1 MYRFE
6 FEKYNGPSWKGL
18 ELTLVGNYSYGAKK
32 TSFLYNSLVTSDGR
46 SAAHKD
52 ILNRW
57 TPENTNTLIPR
68 AYHAFSGFGYG
79 STSLCLQDASFFRLS
94 SATLAYT
101 FPRKLINKIYLDN
114 LRIYF
119 TGSNLFTATKYR
131 GFDPE
136 TGDWYPNTRMYVVGL
151 NISF

>member
-1 MYRFE
+1 MRLADL
-6 FEKYNGPSWKGL
+6 G
-18 ELTLVGNYSYGAKK
+18 T
-32 TSFLYNSLVTSDGR
+32 
-46 SAAHKD
+46 
-52 ILNRW
+52 
-57 TPENTNTLIPR
+57 
-68 AYHAFSGFGYG
+68 G

-119 TGSNLFTATKYR
+119 TGSNLFTATKYK